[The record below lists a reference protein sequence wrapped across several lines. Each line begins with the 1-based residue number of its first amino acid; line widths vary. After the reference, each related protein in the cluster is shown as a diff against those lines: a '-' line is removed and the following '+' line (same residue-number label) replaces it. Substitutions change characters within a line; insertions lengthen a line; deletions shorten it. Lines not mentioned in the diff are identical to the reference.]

1 MNTQAHAGYWTGG
14 TGSSEHGRPTPAVRA
29 PNDQSIPEAEITVFA
44 EASAG
49 RRVLRSAVNYEFTQ
63 STE

>member
-49 RRVLRSAVNYEFTQ
+49 RRVLRSAVN
-63 STE
+63 